1 MLGRRGGR
9 ASTCWVLGAPRAI
22 SSVAELSDAQR
33 EVRYSSSGR
42 RGIHLFLRVLG
53 PGFAN
58 IDWHWR
64 SAAPAA
70 LDWAVEG
77 DRDQRSARP
86 DGPLGKQLLRDS
98 ELRAV
103 TPAAR
108 CEGIIGAILRGR
120 WEKRTGRTGP
130 AERRK
135 YDRGVVATEDRT
147 KLDAVWQGG
156 IASWG
161 PKRQWDAGGTGA
173 AERKQKVEE
182 DDGGRASSMRDVV
195 SLPPTG
201 TGGGASLRRRRCV
214 ALVPSTA
221 DRRPCREDHGA
232 GDGP

>member
-1 MLGRRGGR
+1 MSLGRGSGVD
-9 ASTCWVLGAPRAI
+9 VLGAPRAL
-22 SSVAELSDAQR
+22 SSVAELFDAQR
-33 EVRYSSSGR
+33 EVQYSSSGR
-42 RGIHLFLRVLG
+42 RGIHLFFRVLG

-64 SAAPAA
+64 SAASAA

-120 WEKRTGRTGP
+120 WEEHPVRTGP

-147 KLDAVWQGG
+147 RLDAVLQGG
-156 IASWG
+156 I
-161 PKRQWDAGGTGA
+161 PAGGQSGRGMQEAQARPRENRRSRRTTTAG
-173 AERKQKVEE
+173 ERA
-182 DDGGRASSMRDVV
+182 R
-195 SLPPTG
+195 
-201 TGGGASLRRRRCV
+201 
-214 ALVPSTA
+214 
-221 DRRPCREDHGA
+221 
-232 GDGP
+232 